1 MDVTGPG
8 PPGYVMVLSPCR
20 KLEILRASRVL
31 GHRTCTRYW
40 RSPRRLRRCA
50 PPDTVALNCRRP
62 RRPAGCGLRTTRP
75 FGSSTTGGLAPP
87 RSAFAGVS
95 AELRR
100 RRGLLPSRGVTLDPC
115 FSGRY
120 GEGRGRPPPPA
131 PGTPPKAI
139 QEATLSGRAVKP
151 DPFSQ
156 GDTSRGSPA
165 PSRRPRSAARAAA
178 RPRGFKRSTPLSA
191 PACCR
196 GRVVGAEGGDHYCVH
211 CVPPRRSPHPPQR
224 PLPGRARAEALAP
237 PGVKTVRS
245 PWELESLR

>member
-1 MDVTGPG
+1 VAFSL
-8 PPGYVMVLSPCR
+8 VEVLPSTP
-20 KLEILRASRVL
+20 ASQ
-31 GHRTCTRYW
+31 G
-40 RSPRRLRRCA
+40 
-50 PPDTVALNCRRP
+50 DTVR
-62 RRPAGCGLRTTRP
+62 
-75 FGSSTTGGLAPP
+75 
-87 RSAFAGVS
+87 
-95 AELRR
+95 
-100 RRGLLPSRGVTLDPC
+100 
-115 FSGRY
+115 
-120 GEGRGRPPPPA
+120 GEGDPPPPA

-237 PGVKTVRS
+237 PGAQSRALCVCVCVAVYGFYDARGAVRETGS
-245 PWELESLR
+245 DS

>member
-1 MDVTGPG
+1 MGEEEKEREEGERGEEEEEGGCDGSR

-165 PSRRPRSAARAAA
+165 PPPPPPFRRAGGRPPTRLQEKHSAV
-178 RPRGFKRSTPLSA
+178 RPG
-191 PACCR
+191 
-196 GRVVGAEGGDHYCVH
+196 V
-211 CVPPRRSPHPPQR
+211 
-224 PLPGRARAEALAP
+224 LPGSGGGSR
-237 PGVKTVRS
+237 GG
-245 PWELESLR
+245 